1 MVRRVGPAKT
11 SSGRRRRVFYSI
23 LIAFFRKRGDPHPM
37 KGDDLFEKSSMTFGE
52 HLDELR
58 IALMKSS
65 IWLALG
71 MLVGLLLA
79 TRVVAYMQGP
89 LEKSLENFYKKQSIQ
104 EMAKASGEDVPENLR
119 KWMESNKVV
128 SQYAWIDPRRLLV
141 NETKSQEPSN
151 PETPT
156 SESAA
161 SESPAEQSP
170 AAAFHAN
177 ADSEGLP
184 DPSKMVKIR
193 MFVGVKAST
202 EALGLQEPFMIWLKA
217 AFVVALVVASPGIFY
232 HLWEFISA
240 GLYPHERRYVYFFL
254 PTSLILFWSGA
265 CLAFFVIFQLVIDF
279 LLDFNASMGIGASPR
294 LTEYMSFALFLPL
307 GFGIAFQLPL
317 AMLVLE
323 RLGVF
328 SVQTYLSQW
337 RIAVLAIAFI
347 SMILTPADI
356 ASFIGMGVPLVALYF
371 LGVAM
376 CHYLPRAAM
385 QTPASGEPR

>member
-1 MVRRVGPAKT
+1 
-11 SSGRRRRVFYSI
+11 
-23 LIAFFRKRGDPHPM
+23 M

-52 HLDELR
+52 HLEELR
-58 IALMKSS
+58 TALVKSS
-65 IWLALG
+65 IWLGLG
-71 MLVGLLLA
+71 MVVGLLLA
-79 TRVVAYMQGP
+79 TKVVTYMQGP

-104 EMAKASGEDVPENLR
+104 EMSEASGQDVSETLQD
-119 KWMESNKVV
+119 WMKSNKVV
-128 SQYAWIDPRRLLV
+128 SQYVWIDPRRLQLD
-141 NETKSQEPSN
+141 ESKIEDKSSS
-151 PETPT
+151 ETP
-156 SESAA
+156 EAQG
-161 SESPAEQSP
+161 PVAEYRE
-170 AAAFHAN
+170 N

-184 DPSKMVKIR
+184 DPSKMVKVR
-193 MFVGVKAST
+193 MFFGVNAST

-217 AFVVALVVASPGIFY
+217 AFVVAFVVASPGIFY

-265 CLAFFVIFQLVIDF
+265 FLAFFVIFQLVIDF

-294 LTEYMSFALFLPL
+294 LTDYMSFALFLPL

-328 SVQTYLSQW
+328 SVHMYLSQW

-356 ASFIGMGVPLVALYF
+356 ASFIGMGIPLVGLYF
-371 LGVAM
+371 LGIAM
-376 CHYLPRAAM
+376 CYYLPRAAM
-385 QTPASGEPR
+385 HTPASGEPR

>member
-1 MVRRVGPAKT
+1 
-11 SSGRRRRVFYSI
+11 
-23 LIAFFRKRGDPHPM
+23 M

-58 IALMKSS
+58 IALVKSS

-128 SQYAWIDPRRLLV
+128 SQYVWIDPRRLLV

-151 PETPT
+151 RETPT

>member
-1 MVRRVGPAKT
+1 
-11 SSGRRRRVFYSI
+11 
-23 LIAFFRKRGDPHPM
+23 M

-58 IALMKSS
+58 IALVKSS

-141 NETKSQEPSN
+141 NETNSQEPSN

>member
-1 MVRRVGPAKT
+1 
-11 SSGRRRRVFYSI
+11 
-23 LIAFFRKRGDPHPM
+23 M